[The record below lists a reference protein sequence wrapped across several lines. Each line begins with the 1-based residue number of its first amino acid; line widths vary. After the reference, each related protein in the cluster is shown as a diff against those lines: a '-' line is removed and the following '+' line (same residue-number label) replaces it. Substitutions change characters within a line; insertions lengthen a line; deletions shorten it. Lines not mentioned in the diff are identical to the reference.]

1 MYTKRLFLALLG
13 LNFVASHEFYMPSE
27 EAEILEAVNYK
38 DTVEPVEPILA
49 IETHERRMLE
59 SDGDDMGDAL
69 LLFVIGLLLIPF
81 SITYLWKN
89 EKKLVTYKKCM
100 G

>member
-1 MYTKRLFLALLG
+1 MYTKRLFLASLG

-27 EAEILEAVNYK
+27 ETEILEAVNFK
-38 DTVEPVEPILA
+38 ETEESVLAVETP
-49 IETHERRMLE
+49 ERRMLA
-59 SDGDDMGDAL
+59 SDGDDLSGAVF
-69 LLFVIGLLLIPF
+69 LFVLGLLLIPF

-89 EKKLVTYKKCM
+89 EKKLVTYRKCM

>member
-38 DTVEPVEPILA
+38 DTVEPVLA

-59 SDGDDMGDAL
+59 SDGDDMGEAL
-69 LLFVIGLLLIPF
+69 FMFVIGLLLIPF